1 MYILHPS
8 ETKTTLPPPNV
19 AATAELLTVVVPRWC
34 RFLKSVQRFTLA
46 IAVNTILLSV
56 SNLPYYSRSYY
67 AKEKCFPG
75 EEKYYW
81 RSDSPQSTSH
91 VSTGAFRMWTAVLKT
106 LGITGET
113 LRKMRF
119 NFHTLPFNETIRK
132 REGKRNCTKKGLF
145 EESSKKLI
153 LEQSS
158 SNSETPC
165 GGAIIWRTLSA
176 IFSSNR
182 LLPRQQT
189 SNTRVTPM
197 LWPLVKLTADCIK
210 SCPWFYAVLSATS
223 LTLHQLMSSSFIHEA
238 EILRALAID
247 RFHKEL
253 HACAALLAT
262 MVNYYS
268 PEAFTASGFYMMAK
282 VQKR

>member
-1 MYILHPS
+1 MPFCVHFASLWNQNHPTTPKRGCHGWVTYRSSSQMVPFFEKRSKIHSCNCCQYNFAVSFESAVLFTFLLCKRKVLH
-8 ETKTTLPPPNV
+8 
-19 AATAELLTVVVPRWC
+19 
-34 RFLKSVQRFTLA
+34 
-46 IAVNTILLSV
+46 
-56 SNLPYYSRSYY
+56 
-67 AKEKCFPG
+67 FPG

-145 EESSKKLI
+145 DESSKKLI
-153 LEQSS
+153 PEQSS
-158 SNSETPC
+158 SNSETLC

-238 EILRALAID
+238 EIL
-247 RFHKEL
+247 KEHL
-253 HACAALLAT
+253 
-262 MVNYYS
+262 
-268 PEAFTASGFYMMAK
+268 
-282 VQKR
+282 Q